1 MDERG
6 GAGGGKSRFSV
17 KNFCLT
23 VPETSIGESFSVSL
37 ISAIEKVW
45 IRGRG
50 GVSRFSV
57 EKFLFHR
64 AEKLRTRTLQ
74 CFTSFGH
81 LKIFFFRGL
90 CHDFV
95 SIFFV

>member
-23 VPETSIGESFSVSL
+23 VPETSIGESFSISL

-50 GVSRFSV
+50 G
-57 EKFLFHR
+57 
-64 AEKLRTRTLQ
+64 
-74 CFTSFGH
+74 GI
-81 LKIFFFRGL
+81 KIFRRKIS
-90 CHDFV
+90 V
-95 SIFFV
+95 SQSRKTSYKNPSVFH